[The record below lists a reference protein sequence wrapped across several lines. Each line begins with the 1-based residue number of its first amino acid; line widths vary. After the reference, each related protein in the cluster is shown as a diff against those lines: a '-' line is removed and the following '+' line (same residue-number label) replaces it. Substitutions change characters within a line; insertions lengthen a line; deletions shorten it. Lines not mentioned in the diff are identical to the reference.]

1 VTIPRARILR
11 NEDVTRAPLLAP
23 GPSAPQRRRV
33 AREILE
39 AQLEAER
46 IGRDAHERAEMIV
59 AAARQEA
66 LGARI
71 EAEREARADAD
82 AALIARWAAL
92 REAEGRRLATE
103 ADRILP
109 VAIALAERLVGAAL
123 ELHPERIASLA
134 AAVLAE
140 ARGARRAVIDAHPA
154 DAAVLERHLGAAG
167 MDPQCHEIRR
177 DDSLARG
184 ALRLHTDLGII
195 DAQLAPRLERLADA
209 LRDAFR

>member
-1 VTIPRARILR
+1 
-11 NEDVTRAPLLAP
+11 
-23 GPSAPQRRRV
+23 V
-33 AREILE
+33 AREVIE
-39 AQLEAER
+39 AQLQAER
-46 IGRDAHERAEMIV
+46 ITRDAQERADAIV
-59 AAARQEA
+59 EHAQQQALAAGAEA
-66 LGARI
+66 V
-71 EAEREARADAD
+71 REARAEAD
-82 AALIARWAAL
+82 AELAARWATL
-92 REAEGRRLATE
+92 RETESRRLAHE

-109 VAIALAERLVGAAL
+109 IAIALAERLLGAAL
-123 ELHPERIASLA
+123 ELHPERVASLA

-154 DAAVLERHLGAAG
+154 DAAALEHHLGAGGLDARSY
-167 MDPQCHEIRR
+167 EIRR